1 MIYHWHRQAEAIQ
14 HEVTVTTEAGKA
26 AEVRRLA
33 TYQGY
38 IKGFGITQP

>member
-26 AEVRRLA
+26 SNLSRLA
-33 TYQGY
+33 TY
-38 IKGFGITQP
+38 